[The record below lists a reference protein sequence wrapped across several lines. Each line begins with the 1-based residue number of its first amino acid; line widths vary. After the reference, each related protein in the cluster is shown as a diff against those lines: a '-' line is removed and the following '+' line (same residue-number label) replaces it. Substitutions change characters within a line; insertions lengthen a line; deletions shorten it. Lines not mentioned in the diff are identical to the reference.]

1 MFNKR
6 KSIEQVEESNEFAP
20 KFDQNG
26 LIVVTTVDAS
36 NDKILM
42 TGYMNQEA
50 LEKTIKTKEAHY
62 FSRSHQAIWHKGAT
76 SGYIQKVVEI
86 LIDDDQ
92 DALYKDNIM
101 AVPKSKISNSR
112 RGMRRAHQSLSNAKI
127 VEDKDSGE
135 MRLAHNVDMTTGM
148 YNGKKIFTPKA
159 EK

>member
-62 FSRSHQAIWHKGAT
+62 FSRS
-76 SGYIQKVVEI
+76 
-86 LIDDDQ
+86 
-92 DALYKDNIM
+92 
-101 AVPKSKISNSR
+101 SKR
-112 RGMRRAHQSLSNAKI
+112 RL
-127 VEDKDSGE
+127 
-135 MRLAHNVDMTTGM
+135 T
-148 YNGKKIFTPKA
+148 
-159 EK
+159 